1 MIKTLYLSYDGLTD
15 PLGQSQ
21 ILPYIGK
28 LSNTRE
34 IHIISC
40 EKKENFLQYETDINE
55 FIDELNVYWHPLSYN
70 KFPPILSTVYDLWKI
85 YLTSIKFHKIFG
97 FTTVHCRSHLTAI
110 IGHYLKKKINIP
122 YIFDMRSFFPEER
135 IDGGLWPQNNFIYK
149 LIFSYFKKM
158 EKKMLIT
165 ADHVVVLTEK
175 ARQILNLEDN
185 KISVIPCCADFD
197 YFDYNKISQESV
209 LFAKKTLGIKDDSF
223 VLSYLGSLGT
233 WYMLEEMLDFFKVLK
248 SNKPNSVFLFLSP
261 TDPKFIIDK
270 VKQKGINEDD
280 IYIKFSTRKELPT
293 LLSVSSVSI
302 FFIKNT
308 FSKKASSPTKHAE
321 LMGLGIPVIANSGVG
336 DIDQIILNTNT
347 GKIINLDNHNAFE
360 DSCKNINELTDIGKD
375 QIRKQGKEIFSLEI
389 GVAKYSEIYLRL
401 ENFN

>member
-1 MIKTLYLSYDGLTD
+1 
-15 PLGQSQ
+15 
-21 ILPYIGK
+21 
-28 LSNTRE
+28 
-34 IHIISC
+34 
-40 EKKENFLQYETDINE
+40 
-55 FIDELNVYWHPLSYN
+55 
-70 KFPPILSTVYDLWKI
+70 
-85 YLTSIKFHKIFG
+85 
-97 FTTVHCRSHLTAI
+97 
-110 IGHYLKKKINIP
+110 
-122 YIFDMRSFFPEER
+122 
-135 IDGGLWPQNNFIYK
+135 
-149 LIFSYFKKM
+149 
-158 EKKMLIT
+158 
-165 ADHVVVLTEK
+165 
-175 ARQILNLEDN
+175 
-185 KISVIPCCADFD
+185 
-197 YFDYNKISQESV
+197 
-209 LFAKKTLGIKDDSF
+209 
-223 VLSYLGSLGT
+223 
-233 WYMLEEMLDFFKVLK
+233 
-248 SNKPNSVFLFLSP
+248 LFLSP

-270 VKQKGINEDD
+270 VRQKGINEDD

-389 GVAKYSEIYLRL
+389 GVEKYSEIYLRL